1 MVDKSQIDDIKRNL
15 NIIDIAG
22 EHLNLRR
29 SGNSYFALCPFH
41 QEKTPSFS
49 VNEELQIFHCFGC
62 GESGDVIT
70 LFEKLNN
77 LDFNDAI
84 LELAQRAHIKIDK
97 KNSNY
102 KASNNKEILRINK
115 AVEDFFCKSLNN
127 NKEALEYL
135 KKRNINTQSIK
146 DFSIGYSESNNY
158 ITKKLL
164 LKNLTKEKLISYGL
178 STMRDN
184 KIRDKFRNRIMFP
197 IKNIKGDTIGFIGR
211 VIKDEVKPKYLNS
224 PETEVFKKSEV
235 LYGIN
240 IAKKE
245 ILQKDFVIITEGN
258 IDVIQANQVGIK
270 NIVGIQGT
278 ALSQNHIDTI
288 KRYTNKVYFALDM
301 DSAGYKALQR
311 SIEIVE
317 KNDLISKV
325 ISLDDCKDIDEFIR
339 KYGKSKFID
348 KIINAEEFITF
359 SIKYE
364 IKNTDI
370 EKYEG
375 KIDVIKRL
383 LPLINMATNEIKRS
397 YYISE
402 ISKNLDIPFETI
414 KDFQKKGRGKT
425 NIKLQN
431 KIKIPS
437 SEIYFLYLILESKKL
452 RDIGTRSIKPE
463 YMRGSNTKK
472 IYNYLLETDFK
483 GENINKIKEV
493 IFKNINKEYI
503 EKDNNIEEM
512 TKDLNTIIKIINNTY
527 IKKEILKL
535 KKELSSENNSS
546 DILEKI
552 KILSSNYI

>member
-84 LELAQRAHIKIDK
+84 LELAQRAHIKIDT

-102 KASNNKEILRINK
+102 KGSNNKEILRINK
-115 AVEDFFCKSLNN
+115 AVEDFFYKNLNN
-127 NKEALEYL
+127 NKGAIEYL
-135 KKRNINTQSIK
+135 KKRNINAQSIK
-146 DFSIGYSESNNY
+146 DFSIGYSESNDH

-211 VIKDEVKPKYLNS
+211 VIKDDVKPKYLNS

-311 SIEIVE
+311 SIEITE

-375 KIDVIKRL
+375 KIDVIKKL

-414 KDFQKKGRGKT
+414 KDFQKKGKGKT
-425 NIKLQN
+425 NIKLQK